1 MAFDVTPPSEEDL
14 LVQHARVSSTWA
26 KASIGLPWI
35 ALGAFLLMLQNV
47 PETVVVVAAV
57 VSVLSWLSTP
67 IAALAAFVTARSVPI
82 GFVDAYT
89 RMRTA
94 LLMAGAGVLSW
105 LLATWL
111 AWEVAEH
118 HVIHWGML

>member
-14 LVQHARVSSTWA
+14 LVQHARVSSGWA
-26 KASIGLPWI
+26 KASIGLPWL
-35 ALGAFLLMLQNV
+35 ALGAFLLVLQNL
-47 PETVVVVAAV
+47 PATVVVVAAL
-57 VSVLSWLSTP
+57 VSILSWLSSP
-67 IAALAAFVTARSVPI
+67 IAALVALVTARSVPI
-82 GFVDAYT
+82 DFLDAYT
-89 RMRTA
+89 RMRKA